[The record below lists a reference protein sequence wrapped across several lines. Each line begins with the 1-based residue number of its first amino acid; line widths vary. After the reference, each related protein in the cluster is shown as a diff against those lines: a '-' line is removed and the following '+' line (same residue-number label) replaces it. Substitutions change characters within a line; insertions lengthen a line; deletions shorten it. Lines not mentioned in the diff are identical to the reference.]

1 MIQKKLLVLALFVLG
16 LMISCSKDDGPSTP
30 VVETPT
36 IATIAPNSGPVGT
49 PFVITGTNFSTTP
62 SKNTVKIGAT
72 TAMVTA
78 ATVTTITTSVPQG
91 ATTGKV
97 SVTVD
102 GKTGSSTGNFTVTP
116 PVSNNQVPVIANE
129 DASFNVDETIADDFI
144 IGTIDATDADQNDVL
159 TYVLT
164 GTNSA
169 LFEISAT
176 GDISLASGE
185 FLDFET
191 TTDYTL
197 SVTVSDGKGGVATTD
212 FTINIVDVNEAPNLE
227 NSAPKFTVPEDISDA
242 DIIGTVVATDP
253 EGVDLDF
260 SILKDVSF
268 LFEINEAGEL
278 SLIKNKA
285 LDFET
290 ATEHTLTVEVSDG
303 TNTVGVEVT
312 VTVTDVDEGLADDP
326 ASFITTWTTEN
337 DNEDIGIGLE
347 LNLSGEYDFQ
357 IDWGDGN
364 LEDYPQIA
372 TVNLT
377 HTYTTAGTYTV
388 AIKGSF
394 PAIKMS
400 VGGSTPL
407 KLTSIEQ
414 WGTNVWLSMNRA
426 FYECQNVLV
435 NATDIPDVS
444 QVINM
449 SNMFYNTLNMN
460 NPDFSEWST
469 GNVTNMSQAF
479 ENSSFNGLI
488 DNWNTSNV
496 ANMSSMFKGAILFN
510 KNLPWDVSN
519 VTNFSAM
526 FDGATAFNKSLG
538 DWNIVSVTN
547 MENML
552 DNSGLSTANYDAT
565 LFGWREVILSEG
577 TPFGI
582 TLGAL
587 GLLYCDPDN
596 QRTFLDLGANWSFI
610 GDSLDPECP

>member
-30 VVETPT
+30 IVETPT

-129 DASFNVDETIADDFI
+129 DASFDVDETIADDFI

-212 FTINIVDVNEAPNLE
+212 FTINVVDVNEAPNLE

-312 VTVTDVDEGLADDP
+312 VTVTDVEESLADDP
-326 ASFITTWTTEN
+326 ASFVTGWFVPPHN
-337 DNEDIGIGLE
+337 LDIAIGLE
-347 LNLSGEYDFQ
+347 LDLLLAEEYDFQ
-357 IDWGDGN
+357 IDWGDGTV
-364 LEDYPQIA
+364 EDYNSDNL
-372 TVNLT
+372 VNVLIS
-377 HTYTTAGTYTV
+377 HTYDGPEISSAPYKV
-388 AIKGSF
+388 AIKGDF
-394 PAIKMS
+394 PAIDMRVNGSSKDQLRFIYQW
-400 VGGSTPL
+400 GST
-407 KLTSIEQ
+407 
-414 WGTNVWLSMNRA
+414 VWKRMDNA
-426 FYECQNVLV
+426 FYGVEGLTINT
-435 NATDIPDVS
+435 TDTPNLSEVTD
-444 QVINM
+444 M
-449 SNMFYNTLNMN
+449 SFMFYNVEFFNDV
-460 NPDFSEWST
+460 DFS
-469 GNVTNMSQAF
+469 G
-479 ENSSFNGLI
+479 
-488 DNWNTSNV
+488 WNTTNITTMEGTFAGVMDGFIGSGV
-496 ANMSSMFKGAILFN
+496 EG
-510 KNLPWDVSN
+510 WDVSN
-519 VTNFSAM
+519 VTNMASM
-526 FDGATAFNKSLG
+526 FEDAIDFNKSLG
-538 DWNIVSVTN
+538 DWNISSVTN

-552 DNSGLSTANYDAT
+552 DNSGLSPSNYSAT
-565 LFGWREVILSEG
+565 LQGWADFIINNGVANDI
-577 TPFGI
+577 I
-582 TLGAL
+582 LGAA
-587 GLLYCDPDN
+587 GIDYCDDN
-596 QRTFLDLGANWSFI
+596 DTISSRGYLISEPQWDITDGQPVN
-610 GDSLDPECP
+610 CN